1 MTITDVLGP
10 DQGEVL
16 WYQMALRAFV
26 VFLVALGM
34 IRLAGMRSFGTQSA
48 FDVVLSITL
57 GAVLGSSIT
66 GEAPFFPCLGAATLL
81 ALLHRGIGHWSA
93 RNKLIGHLTEG
104 DPVLLFSSGKKF
116 RKNMMLQGI
125 SENDLKQAIHESNLD
140 DFDKVKTIW
149 MEPDGKISVVKKE

>member
-16 WYQMALRAFV
+16 WYQMAVRAFS
-26 VFLVALGM
+26 VFLLALGM

-66 GEAPFFPCLGAATLL
+66 GEAPFFPCLGAAILL
-81 ALLHRGIGHWSA
+81 ALLHRAVGHWSS
-93 RNKLIGHLTEG
+93 RNKLIDHITAG

-116 RKNMMLQGI
+116 KKNMMQQGI
-125 SENDLKQAIHESNLD
+125 SENDLIKALRQSNID
-140 DFDKVKTIW
+140 DFDKAKAIW
-149 MEPDGKISVVKKE
+149 MEPDGKISVVKKD